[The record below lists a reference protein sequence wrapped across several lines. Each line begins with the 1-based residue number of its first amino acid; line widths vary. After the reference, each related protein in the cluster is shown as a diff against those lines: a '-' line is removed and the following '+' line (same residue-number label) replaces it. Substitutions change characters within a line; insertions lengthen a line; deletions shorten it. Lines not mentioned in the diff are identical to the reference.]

1 MILRVLTLSWNSIAG
16 DRLLHHLQHL
26 DGLCRRCNLVFVVVQ
41 DVQAPGPISFETRVA
56 NDNSNIRTFTGCEQH
71 CCRREADYKSFESA
85 RHSKSEALETYTLT
99 VNRMPTRATIKCVE
113 VLMQCLN

>member
-56 NDNSNIRTFTGCEQH
+56 NDNSNIGTFTG
-71 CCRREADYKSFESA
+71 RE
-85 RHSKSEALETYTLT
+85 
-99 VNRMPTRATIKCVE
+99 
-113 VLMQCLN
+113 